1 MRNVKQITTKSII
14 AIISLGILTYT
25 TMIGSVLADEIK
37 YPSAKFNQP
46 EAKDKT
52 ELTSSI
58 FDEKIKENKA
68 LELLIFNQ
76 ENKNVTEEQQLVD
89 EKAQLISDMT
99 GKIYLQVKLQGQ
111 IDKEQLVFQNDK
123 NEEFPFVIK
132 DEKDDTIVRILI
144 EQHMDKINMHVKT
157 LAAKKDLDN
166 KEMVYSIHFKE
177 KKVQHDD
184 AKEVPSKHQ
193 NQENNKDK
201 LKKDIDDKKDS
212 QKSDIKE
219 RRTSLFTEKGLNDI
233 PVQKD
238 KVQQDSNKKIENE
251 RPKASGTLKVEN
263 SPPTVKKVEN
273 ERPKASGTLKVENSP
288 PTVKKVENDHKEQP
302 KHKDEKSK
310 KEKKKVVE
318 KEKALPAFNR
328 DDDSKNSSQLSS
340 DIKELDE
347 PNHKKQY
354 ILFAAGIVLAT
365 ILLISAHLYSRK
377 RGNQV

>member
-1 MRNVKQITTKSII
+1 MRNVKQIATKSII

-46 EAKDKT
+46 ETKDKT

-58 FDEKIKENKA
+58 FNEKIKENKA

-99 GKIYLQVKLQGQ
+99 GKIYLQVKLKGQ

-123 NEEFPFVIK
+123 NEEFPFFIK

-157 LAAKKDLDN
+157 LAEKKDLDN

-193 NQENNKDK
+193 NQENNQDQ

-273 ERPKASGTLKVENSP
+273 N
-288 PTVKKVENDHKEQP
+288 HKEQP

-354 ILFAAGIVLAT
+354 MLFAAGIVLAT

>member
-1 MRNVKQITTKSII
+1 MRNVKQIATKSII

-99 GKIYLQVKLQGQ
+99 GKIYLQVKLKGQ

-157 LAAKKDLDN
+157 LAEKKDLDN
-166 KEMVYSIHFKE
+166 KEMLYSIHFKE

-193 NQENNKDK
+193 NQENNQDQ

-273 ERPKASGTLKVENSP
+273 N
-288 PTVKKVENDHKEQP
+288 HKEQP

-354 ILFAAGIVLAT
+354 MLFAVGIVLAT
-365 ILLISAHLYSRK
+365 ILQTIKYERLLL
-377 RGNQV
+377 

>member
-1 MRNVKQITTKSII
+1 MRNVKQIATKSII

-99 GKIYLQVKLQGQ
+99 GKIYLQVKLKGQ

-157 LAAKKDLDN
+157 LAEKKDLDN
-166 KEMVYSIHFKE
+166 KEMLYSIHFKE

-193 NQENNKDK
+193 NQENNQDQ

-273 ERPKASGTLKVENSP
+273 N
-288 PTVKKVENDHKEQP
+288 HKEQP

-328 DDDSKNSSQLSS
+328 DGDSKNSSQLSS

-354 ILFAAGIVLAT
+354 MLFAVGIVLAT

>member
-1 MRNVKQITTKSII
+1 MRNVKQIATKSII

-52 ELTSSI
+52 ELTTSI

-99 GKIYLQVKLQGQ
+99 GKIYLQVKLKGQ

-157 LAAKKDLDN
+157 LAEKKNLDN

-177 KKVQHDD
+177 KKYNMMMQ
-184 AKEVPSKHQ
+184 KKCLQ
-193 NQENNKDK
+193 NIKIK
-201 LKKDIDDKKDS
+201 KIIKISLKKILM
-212 QKSDIKE
+212 
-219 RRTSLFTEKGLNDI
+219 T
-233 PVQKD
+233 
-238 KVQQDSNKKIENE
+238 KKI
-251 RPKASGTLKVEN
+251 
-263 SPPTVKKVEN
+263 VKN
-273 ERPKASGTLKVENSP
+273 QILR
-288 PTVKKVENDHKEQP
+288 
-302 KHKDEKSK
+302 KD
-310 KEKKKVVE
+310 
-318 KEKALPAFNR
+318 
-328 DDDSKNSSQLSS
+328 
-340 DIKELDE
+340 
-347 PNHKKQY
+347 
-354 ILFAAGIVLAT
+354 VLAF
-365 ILLISAHLYSRK
+365 LLK
-377 RGNQV
+377 RIK

>member
-1 MRNVKQITTKSII
+1 MRNVKQIATKSII

-99 GKIYLQVKLQGQ
+99 GKIYLQVKLKGQ

-144 EQHMDKINMHVKT
+144 EQHMDKINMHVKS
-157 LAAKKDLDN
+157 LAEKKDLDN
-166 KEMVYSIHFKE
+166 KEMLYSIHFKE

-193 NQENNKDK
+193 NQENNQDQ

-212 QKSDIKE
+212 QKSDNKE

-273 ERPKASGTLKVENSP
+273 N
-288 PTVKKVENDHKEQP
+288 HKEQP

-354 ILFAAGIVLAT
+354 MLFAVGIVLAT

>member
-1 MRNVKQITTKSII
+1 MRNVKQIATKSII

-25 TMIGSVLADEIK
+25 TMIGSVLADEMK

-68 LELLIFNQ
+68 LELLIFDQ

-89 EKAQLISDMT
+89 EKAQLISAMT
-99 GKIYLQVKLQGQ
+99 GKIYLQVKLKGQ
-111 IDKEQLVFQNDK
+111 IDKERLVFQNDK

-157 LAAKKDLDN
+157 LAEKKNLDN

-193 NQENNKDK
+193 NQENNQEK

-238 KVQQDSNKKIENE
+238 KVQQDSNKKI
-251 RPKASGTLKVEN
+251 
-263 SPPTVKKVEN
+263 EN

-354 ILFAAGIVLAT
+354 IYYLQLA
-365 ILLISAHLYSRK
+365 LC
-377 RGNQV
+377 

>member
-1 MRNVKQITTKSII
+1 
-14 AIISLGILTYT
+14 
-25 TMIGSVLADEIK
+25 MIGSVLADEMK

-99 GKIYLQVKLQGQ
+99 GKIYLQVKLKSQ

-157 LAAKKDLDN
+157 LAEKKDLDN

-193 NQENNKDK
+193 NQENNQDQ

-238 KVQQDSNKKIENE
+238 KVQQDSNKKI
-251 RPKASGTLKVEN
+251 
-263 SPPTVKKVEN
+263 EN

-354 ILFAAGIVLAT
+354 MLFAAGIVLAT

>member
-1 MRNVKQITTKSII
+1 M
-14 AIISLGILTYT
+14 
-25 TMIGSVLADEIK
+25 LADEIK

-58 FDEKIKENKA
+58 FNEKIKENKA

-99 GKIYLQVKLQGQ
+99 GKIYLQVKLKGQ

-123 NEEFPFVIK
+123 NEEFPFFIK

-157 LAAKKDLDN
+157 LAEKKDLDN

-193 NQENNKDK
+193 NQENNQDQ

-273 ERPKASGTLKVENSP
+273 N
-288 PTVKKVENDHKEQP
+288 HKEQP

-354 ILFAAGIVLAT
+354 MLFAAGIVLAT

>member
-1 MRNVKQITTKSII
+1 MRNVKQIATKSII
-14 AIISLGILTYT
+14 AIISIGILTYT

-46 EAKDKT
+46 EVKDKT
-52 ELTSSI
+52 ELTTSI

-99 GKIYLQVKLQGQ
+99 GKIYLQVKLKGQ

-132 DEKDDTIVRILI
+132 DEKNDTIVRILI
-144 EQHMDKINMHVKT
+144 EQHMDKIDMHVKT
-157 LAAKKDLDN
+157 LAEKKDLDN

-193 NQENNKDK
+193 NQENNQDQ

-219 RRTSLFTEKGLNDI
+219 RRTSLLTEKGLNDI

-273 ERPKASGTLKVENSP
+273 N
-288 PTVKKVENDHKEQP
+288 HKEQP

-328 DDDSKNSSQLSS
+328 DDDSKNNSQLSS

>member
-1 MRNVKQITTKSII
+1 MRNVKQIATKSII
-14 AIISLGILTYT
+14 AIISLGIFTYT
-25 TMIGSVLADEIK
+25 TMIGSVLADEMK

-89 EKAQLISDMT
+89 EKAKLISDMT
-99 GKIYLQVKLQGQ
+99 GKIYLQVKLKGQ

-157 LAAKKDLDN
+157 LAEKKDLDN

-193 NQENNKDK
+193 NQENNQDQ

-263 SPPTVKKVEN
+263 
-273 ERPKASGTLKVENSP
+273 
-288 PTVKKVENDHKEQP
+288 DHKEQP

-354 ILFAAGIVLAT
+354 MLFAAGIVLAT

>member
-1 MRNVKQITTKSII
+1 MRNVKQIATKSII

-25 TMIGSVLADEIK
+25 TMIGSVLADEMK

-99 GKIYLQVKLQGQ
+99 GKIYLQVKLKGQ

-157 LAAKKDLDN
+157 LAEKKNLDN
-166 KEMVYSIHFKE
+166 KKMVYSIHFKE

-193 NQENNKDK
+193 NQENNQDQ

-212 QKSDIKE
+212 QKSDNKE

-251 RPKASGTLKVEN
+251 RPKAS
-263 SPPTVKKVEN
+263 S
-273 ERPKASGTLKVENSP
+273 TLKVENSP

>member
-1 MRNVKQITTKSII
+1 MRNVKQIATKSII

-52 ELTSSI
+52 ELTTSI

-99 GKIYLQVKLQGQ
+99 GKIYLQVKLKGQ
-111 IDKEQLVFQNDK
+111 IVKEQLVFQNDK

-157 LAAKKDLDN
+157 LAEKKNLDN

-193 NQENNKDK
+193 NQENNQDQ

-212 QKSDIKE
+212 QKSDTKE

-263 SPPTVKKVEN
+263 SSPTVKKVEN
-273 ERPKASGTLKVENSP
+273 N
-288 PTVKKVENDHKEQP
+288 HKEQP

-340 DIKELDE
+340 YIKELDE

-354 ILFAAGIVLAT
+354 MLFAAGIVLAT

>member
-1 MRNVKQITTKSII
+1 MRNVKQIATKSII

-25 TMIGSVLADEIK
+25 TMIGSVLADEMK

-99 GKIYLQVKLQGQ
+99 GKIYLQVKLKGQ

-144 EQHMDKINMHVKT
+144 EQHMDIINMHVKT
-157 LAAKKDLDN
+157 LDEKKNLDN

-193 NQENNKDK
+193 NQENNQDQ
-201 LKKDIDDKKDS
+201 LKKDFDDKKDS

-233 PVQKD
+233 PAQKD
-238 KVQQDSNKKIENE
+238 KVQQDSNKKI
-251 RPKASGTLKVEN
+251 
-263 SPPTVKKVEN
+263 EN

>member
-1 MRNVKQITTKSII
+1 MRNVKQIATKSII
-14 AIISLGILTYT
+14 AIISIGILTYT

-52 ELTSSI
+52 ELTTSI

-99 GKIYLQVKLQGQ
+99 GKIYLQVKLKGQ

-132 DEKDDTIVRILI
+132 DEKNDTIVRILI
-144 EQHMDKINMHVKT
+144 EQHMDKIDMHVKT
-157 LAAKKDLDN
+157 LAEKKDLDN

-193 NQENNKDK
+193 NQENNQDQ

-219 RRTSLFTEKGLNDI
+219 RRTSLLTEKGLNDI

-238 KVQQDSNKKIENE
+238 KVKQDSNKKIENE

-273 ERPKASGTLKVENSP
+273 N
-288 PTVKKVENDHKEQP
+288 HKEQP

-328 DDDSKNSSQLSS
+328 DDDSKNNSQLSS

>member
-1 MRNVKQITTKSII
+1 MRNVKQIATKSII
-14 AIISLGILTYT
+14 AIISLGIFTYT

-99 GKIYLQVKLQGQ
+99 GKIYLQVKLKGQ

-157 LAAKKDLDN
+157 LDEKKNLDN

-193 NQENNKDK
+193 NQENNQDQ

-238 KVQQDSNKKIENE
+238 KVQQDSNKKI
-251 RPKASGTLKVEN
+251 
-263 SPPTVKKVEN
+263 EN

-354 ILFAAGIVLAT
+354 MLFAAGIVLAT

>member
-1 MRNVKQITTKSII
+1 MRNVKQIATKSII

-99 GKIYLQVKLQGQ
+99 GKIYLQVKLKGQ

-157 LAAKKDLDN
+157 LAEKKDLDN

-193 NQENNKDK
+193 NQENNQDQ

-263 SPPTVKKVEN
+263 SPT
-273 ERPKASGTLKVENSP
+273 
-288 PTVKKVENDHKEQP
+288 TVKKVENDHKEQP

-328 DDDSKNSSQLSS
+328 DDDSKNSSQLSN

-354 ILFAAGIVLAT
+354 MLFAAGIVLAT

>member
-1 MRNVKQITTKSII
+1 MRNVKQIATKSII
-14 AIISLGILTYT
+14 AIISLGIFTYT

-68 LELLIFNQ
+68 LELLIINQ

-99 GKIYLQVKLQGQ
+99 GKIYLQVKLKGQ

-123 NEEFPFVIK
+123 NEEFPFVLK

-144 EQHMDKINMHVKT
+144 EQNMDKINMHVKT
-157 LAAKKDLDN
+157 LAEKKNLDN

-193 NQENNKDK
+193 NQENNQDQ

-238 KVQQDSNKKIENE
+238 KVQQDSNKKI
-251 RPKASGTLKVEN
+251 
-263 SPPTVKKVEN
+263 EN

-354 ILFAAGIVLAT
+354 MLFAAGIVLAT

>member
-1 MRNVKQITTKSII
+1 MRNVKQIATKSII

-99 GKIYLQVKLQGQ
+99 GKIYLQVKLKGQ

-157 LAAKKDLDN
+157 LAEKKDLDN
-166 KEMVYSIHFKE
+166 KEMLYSIHFKE

-193 NQENNKDK
+193 NQENNQDQ

-212 QKSDIKE
+212 QKSDNKE

-273 ERPKASGTLKVENSP
+273 N
-288 PTVKKVENDHKEQP
+288 HKEQP

-354 ILFAAGIVLAT
+354 MLFEVGIVLAT

>member
-1 MRNVKQITTKSII
+1 MRKVKQIATKSII

-52 ELTSSI
+52 ELTPSI

-99 GKIYLQVKLQGQ
+99 GKIYLQVKLKGQ

-157 LAAKKDLDN
+157 LAEKKNLDN

-193 NQENNKDK
+193 NQENNQDQ

-238 KVQQDSNKKIENE
+238 KVQQDSNKKI
-251 RPKASGTLKVEN
+251 
-263 SPPTVKKVEN
+263 EN

>member
-1 MRNVKQITTKSII
+1 MRNVKQIATKSII

-52 ELTSSI
+52 ELTTSI

-68 LELLIFNQ
+68 LELVIFNQ

-99 GKIYLQVKLQGQ
+99 GKIYLQVKLKGQ

-157 LAAKKDLDN
+157 LAEKKNLDN

-177 KKVQHDD
+177 KKYNMMMQ
-184 AKEVPSKHQ
+184 KKCLQ
-193 NQENNKDK
+193 NIKVK
-201 LKKDIDDKKDS
+201 KIIKISLKKILM
-212 QKSDIKE
+212 
-219 RRTSLFTEKGLNDI
+219 T
-233 PVQKD
+233 
-238 KVQQDSNKKIENE
+238 KKIVKNQ
-251 RPKASGTLKVEN
+251 TL
-263 SPPTVKKVEN
+263 
-273 ERPKASGTLKVENSP
+273 R
-288 PTVKKVENDHKEQP
+288 
-302 KHKDEKSK
+302 KD
-310 KEKKKVVE
+310 
-318 KEKALPAFNR
+318 
-328 DDDSKNSSQLSS
+328 
-340 DIKELDE
+340 
-347 PNHKKQY
+347 
-354 ILFAAGIVLAT
+354 VLAF
-365 ILLISAHLYSRK
+365 LLKKA
-377 RGNQV
+377 

>member
-1 MRNVKQITTKSII
+1 MRNVKQIATKSII

-99 GKIYLQVKLQGQ
+99 GKIYLQVKLKGQ

-157 LAAKKDLDN
+157 LAEKKDLDN
-166 KEMVYSIHFKE
+166 KEMLYSIHFKE
-177 KKVQHDD
+177 KKVQHED

-193 NQENNKDK
+193 NQENNQDQ

-273 ERPKASGTLKVENSP
+273 N
-288 PTVKKVENDHKEQP
+288 HKEQP

-354 ILFAAGIVLAT
+354 MLFAVGIVLAT

>member
-1 MRNVKQITTKSII
+1 MRNVKQIATKSII

-58 FDEKIKENKA
+58 FNEKIKENKA

-99 GKIYLQVKLQGQ
+99 GKIYLQVKLKGQ

-123 NEEFPFVIK
+123 NEEFPFFIK

-144 EQHMDKINMHVKT
+144 EQHIDKINMHVKT
-157 LAAKKDLDN
+157 LAEKKDLDN

-193 NQENNKDK
+193 NQENNQDQ

-273 ERPKASGTLKVENSP
+273 N
-288 PTVKKVENDHKEQP
+288 HKEQP

-354 ILFAAGIVLAT
+354 MLFAAGIVLAT

>member
-1 MRNVKQITTKSII
+1 MRNVKQIATKSII
-14 AIISLGILTYT
+14 AIISLCILTYT

-52 ELTSSI
+52 ELTTSI

-99 GKIYLQVKLQGQ
+99 GKIYLQVKLKGQ

-157 LAAKKDLDN
+157 LAEKKNLDN

-193 NQENNKDK
+193 NQENNQDQ

-212 QKSDIKE
+212 QKSDTKE

-263 SPPTVKKVEN
+263 SPPTIKKVEN
-273 ERPKASGTLKVENSP
+273 N
-288 PTVKKVENDHKEQP
+288 HKEQP

-328 DDDSKNSSQLSS
+328 DDDDSKNSSQLSS

-354 ILFAAGIVLAT
+354 MLFAAALC
-365 ILLISAHLYSRK
+365 
-377 RGNQV
+377 

>member
-1 MRNVKQITTKSII
+1 MRNVKQIATKSII
-14 AIISLGILTYT
+14 AIISIGILTYT

-52 ELTSSI
+52 ELTTSI

-99 GKIYLQVKLQGQ
+99 GKIYLQVKLKGQ

-132 DEKDDTIVRILI
+132 DEKNDTIVRILI
-144 EQHMDKINMHVKT
+144 EQHMDKIDMHVKT
-157 LAAKKDLDN
+157 LAEKKDLDN
-166 KEMVYSIHFKE
+166 KEMVYSIYFKE

-193 NQENNKDK
+193 NQENNQDQ

-219 RRTSLFTEKGLNDI
+219 RRTSLLTEKGLNDI

-273 ERPKASGTLKVENSP
+273 N
-288 PTVKKVENDHKEQP
+288 HKEQP

-328 DDDSKNSSQLSS
+328 DDDSKNNSQLSS

>member
-1 MRNVKQITTKSII
+1 MRNVKQIATKSII

-99 GKIYLQVKLQGQ
+99 GKIYLQVKLKGQ

-157 LAAKKDLDN
+157 LAEKKDLDN
-166 KEMVYSIHFKE
+166 KEMLYSIHFKE

-193 NQENNKDK
+193 NQENNQDQ

-233 PVQKD
+233 PVQKG

-273 ERPKASGTLKVENSP
+273 N
-288 PTVKKVENDHKEQP
+288 HKEQP

-354 ILFAAGIVLAT
+354 MLFAVGIVLAT

>member
-1 MRNVKQITTKSII
+1 MRNVKQIATKSII

-58 FDEKIKENKA
+58 FNEKIKENKA

-76 ENKNVTEEQQLVD
+76 ENKNVTEEQQLLD

-99 GKIYLQVKLQGQ
+99 GKIYLQVKLKGQ

-123 NEEFPFVIK
+123 NEEFPFFIK

-157 LAAKKDLDN
+157 LAEKKDLDN

-193 NQENNKDK
+193 NQENNQDQ

-273 ERPKASGTLKVENSP
+273 N
-288 PTVKKVENDHKEQP
+288 HKEQP

-354 ILFAAGIVLAT
+354 MLFAAGIVLAT

>member
-1 MRNVKQITTKSII
+1 MRNVKQIATKSII
-14 AIISLGILTYT
+14 AIISLCILTYT

-99 GKIYLQVKLQGQ
+99 GKIYLQVKLKGQ
-111 IDKEQLVFQNDK
+111 IEKEQLVFQNDK

-132 DEKDDTIVRILI
+132 GEKDDTIVRILI

-157 LAAKKDLDN
+157 LAEKKDLDN

-193 NQENNKDK
+193 NQENNQDK

-238 KVQQDSNKKIENE
+238 KVQQDSNKKI
-251 RPKASGTLKVEN
+251 
-263 SPPTVKKVEN
+263 EN

-354 ILFAAGIVLAT
+354 MLFAAGIVLAT

>member
-1 MRNVKQITTKSII
+1 MRNVKQIATKSII

-99 GKIYLQVKLQGQ
+99 GKIYLQVKLKGQ

-157 LAAKKDLDN
+157 LAEKKNLDN

-193 NQENNKDK
+193 NQENNQDQ

-263 SPPTVKKVEN
+263 SPT
-273 ERPKASGTLKVENSP
+273 
-288 PTVKKVENDHKEQP
+288 TVKKVENDHKEQP

-328 DDDSKNSSQLSS
+328 DDDSKNSSQLSN

-354 ILFAAGIVLAT
+354 MLFAAGIVLAT

>member
-1 MRNVKQITTKSII
+1 MRNVKQIATKSII

-52 ELTSSI
+52 ELTTSI

-99 GKIYLQVKLQGQ
+99 GKIYLQVKLKGQ
-111 IDKEQLVFQNDK
+111 IDKEQLFFQNDK

-157 LAAKKDLDN
+157 LAEKKNLDN

-193 NQENNKDK
+193 NQENNQDQ
-201 LKKDIDDKKDS
+201 LKKDIDDKNDS

-263 SPPTVKKVEN
+263 SPTTVKKVEN
-273 ERPKASGTLKVENSP
+273 N
-288 PTVKKVENDHKEQP
+288 HKEQP

-310 KEKKKVVE
+310 KGKKKVVE

-354 ILFAAGIVLAT
+354 MLFAAGIVLAT

>member
-1 MRNVKQITTKSII
+1 MRNVKQIATKSII

-89 EKAQLISDMT
+89 EKAQLISDMI
-99 GKIYLQVKLQGQ
+99 GKIYLQVKLKGQ

-157 LAAKKDLDN
+157 LAEKKDLDN
-166 KEMVYSIHFKE
+166 KEMLYSIHFKE

-193 NQENNKDK
+193 NQENNQDQ

-273 ERPKASGTLKVENSP
+273 N
-288 PTVKKVENDHKEQP
+288 HKEQP

-354 ILFAAGIVLAT
+354 MLFAVGIVLAT

>member
-1 MRNVKQITTKSII
+1 MRNVKQIATKSII

-99 GKIYLQVKLQGQ
+99 GKIYLQVKLKGQ

-157 LAAKKDLDN
+157 LAEKKDLDN
-166 KEMVYSIHFKE
+166 KEMLYSIHFKE

-193 NQENNKDK
+193 NQENNQDQ

-273 ERPKASGTLKVENSP
+273 N
-288 PTVKKVENDHKEQP
+288 HKEQP

-318 KEKALPAFNR
+318 TEKALPAFNR

-354 ILFAAGIVLAT
+354 MLFAVGIVLAT

>member
-1 MRNVKQITTKSII
+1 MRNVKQIATKSII

-99 GKIYLQVKLQGQ
+99 GKIYLQVKLKGQ

-157 LAAKKDLDN
+157 LAEKKDLDN
-166 KEMVYSIHFKE
+166 KEMLYSIHFKE

-193 NQENNKDK
+193 NQENNQDQ

-273 ERPKASGTLKVENSP
+273 N
-288 PTVKKVENDHKEQP
+288 HKEQP

-328 DDDSKNSSQLSS
+328 DDDSRNSSQLSS

-354 ILFAAGIVLAT
+354 MLFAVGIVLAT

>member
-1 MRNVKQITTKSII
+1 MRNVKQIATKSII

-58 FDEKIKENKA
+58 FNEKIKENKA

-76 ENKNVTEEQQLVD
+76 ENKNITEEQQLVD

-99 GKIYLQVKLQGQ
+99 GKIYLQVKLKGQ

-123 NEEFPFVIK
+123 NEEFPFFIK

-157 LAAKKDLDN
+157 LAEKKDLDN

-193 NQENNKDK
+193 NQENNQDQ

-273 ERPKASGTLKVENSP
+273 N
-288 PTVKKVENDHKEQP
+288 HKEQP

-354 ILFAAGIVLAT
+354 MLFAAGIVLAT

>member
-1 MRNVKQITTKSII
+1 MRNVKQIATKSII
-14 AIISLGILTYT
+14 AIISIGILTYT

-52 ELTSSI
+52 ELTTSI

-99 GKIYLQVKLQGQ
+99 GKIYLQVKLKGQ

-132 DEKDDTIVRILI
+132 DEKNDTIVRILI
-144 EQHMDKINMHVKT
+144 EQHMDKIDMHVKT
-157 LAAKKDLDN
+157 LAEKKDLDN

-193 NQENNKDK
+193 NQENNQDQ

-219 RRTSLFTEKGLNDI
+219 RRTSLLNEKGLNDI

-273 ERPKASGTLKVENSP
+273 N
-288 PTVKKVENDHKEQP
+288 HKEQP

-328 DDDSKNSSQLSS
+328 DDDSKNNSQLSS

>member
-1 MRNVKQITTKSII
+1 MRNVKQIATKSII

-25 TMIGSVLADEIK
+25 TMIDSVLADEIK

-99 GKIYLQVKLQGQ
+99 GKIYLQVKLKGQ

-157 LAAKKDLDN
+157 LAEKKDLDN
-166 KEMVYSIHFKE
+166 KEMLYSIHFKE

-193 NQENNKDK
+193 NQENNQDQ

-212 QKSDIKE
+212 QKSDNKE

-273 ERPKASGTLKVENSP
+273 N
-288 PTVKKVENDHKEQP
+288 HKEQP

-354 ILFAAGIVLAT
+354 MLFAVGIVLAT

>member
-1 MRNVKQITTKSII
+1 MRNVKQIATKSII
-14 AIISLGILTYT
+14 AIISIGILTYT

-52 ELTSSI
+52 ELTTSI

-99 GKIYLQVKLQGQ
+99 GIIYLQVKLKGQ

-132 DEKDDTIVRILI
+132 DEKNDTIVRILI
-144 EQHMDKINMHVKT
+144 EQHMDKIDMHVKT
-157 LAAKKDLDN
+157 LAEKKDLDN

-193 NQENNKDK
+193 NQENNQDQ

-219 RRTSLFTEKGLNDI
+219 RRTSLLTEKGLNDI

-273 ERPKASGTLKVENSP
+273 N
-288 PTVKKVENDHKEQP
+288 HKEQP

-328 DDDSKNSSQLSS
+328 DDDSKNNSQLSS

>member
-1 MRNVKQITTKSII
+1 MRNVKQIATKSII

-25 TMIGSVLADEIK
+25 TMIGSVLADEMK

-99 GKIYLQVKLQGQ
+99 GKIYLQVKLKGQ

-157 LAAKKDLDN
+157 LAEKKNLDN

-193 NQENNKDK
+193 NQENNQDQ

-212 QKSDIKE
+212 QKSDNKE

-238 KVQQDSNKKIENE
+238 KVQQDSNKKI
-251 RPKASGTLKVEN
+251 
-263 SPPTVKKVEN
+263 EN

-328 DDDSKNSSQLSS
+328 DDSKNSSQLSS